1 MKHIIIFIS
10 LCIAPLLFQVQLH
23 ATEYKVVCKRVTGCP
38 VVNGTC
44 PTCEIV
50 GKKSKRF
57 TKAEFEEWGRQLKET
72 LRYQWDHD
80 YYKNDS
86 TEREPSG
93 WDWNGPTW
101 NGLRVLN

>member
-1 MKHIIIFIS
+1 MKNIIILIS
-10 LCIAPLLFQVQLH
+10 LCIAPLLLQAQLH

-50 GKKSKRF
+50 GKKPRRI
-57 TKAEFEEWGRQLKET
+57 TKAEFKEWGRQLKET
-72 LRYQWDHD
+72 LKYQWDHD

-86 TEREPSG
+86 AERRPSG
-93 WDWNGPTW
+93 WEWNGPTW
-101 NGLRVLN
+101 NGLWVLN

>member
-1 MKHIIIFIS
+1 MRKLIIVCTI
-10 LCIAPLLFQVQLH
+10 LLTPFFVQAQEH
-23 ATEYKVVCKRVTGCP
+23 SGEYKVVCKRVTGCP

-50 GKKSKRF
+50 GKKSRRF

-80 YYKNDS
+80 YYKNHS